1 MKQQIQPAYATF
13 EQAKKLKE
21 KGFNVPCVNYYT
33 PEFTVHGFNTS
44 LINSELGDFY
54 SAPEQWQIVEWLRVN
69 HGIWVSVDMIYE
81 TSQIGFWYCIRQS
94 KEDDKAIDSN
104 EYPTPTEAY
113 QSAFDYILNNL
124 I

>member
-1 MKQQIQPAYATF
+1 
-13 EQAKKLKE
+13 
-21 KGFNVPCVNYYT
+21 
-33 PEFTVHGFNTS
+33 
-44 LINSELGDFY
+44 
-54 SAPEQWQIVEWLRVN
+54 
-69 HGIWVSVDMIYE
+69 MIYE

-113 QSAFDYILNNL
+113 EAAIEHILNKL